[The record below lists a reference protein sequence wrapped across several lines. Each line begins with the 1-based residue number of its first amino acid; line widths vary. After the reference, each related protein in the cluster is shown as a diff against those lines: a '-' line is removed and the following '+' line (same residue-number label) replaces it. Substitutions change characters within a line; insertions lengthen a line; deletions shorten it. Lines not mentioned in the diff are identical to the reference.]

1 MDEKWENR
9 LNDEEYKNWLKV
21 SQALIHTKEALH
33 DFTREV
39 IGKIHDDILQKTAS
53 SRCDG
58 ACKTNK
64 GKVPSCAS
72 CTNWVKE
79 IKSYNK
85 GLLNWKNTEPTKW
98 HDVPWE
104 IAKCFMN
111 AQGSKATAAQNTGPK
126 KTDVSGIFNVLAN
139 CKEFGKYLKERRK
152 AESVREIRNKVMH
165 SPTMSF
171 SEDEMKSHL
180 NCMITLLEDEL
191 HLKKLEA
198 CKMKV
203 RVLESLRDGE
213 FQICP
218 EVEINCLEGALESL
232 ELLLESGCEMQEES
246 HEVAREFF
254 NAFSRLTKNHKDL
267 ERRTDKKFTRMADHF
282 ETRMASMDFS
292 HGELKGKVEWLDKRL
307 SELEKGTKIHTT
319 AGATLPTDVG
329 HHDKS
334 LYKNSLQ
341 CYAQKKKLSIPKYSH
356 KQTELGTFISTV
368 SVADR
373 ELKSEEPET
382 TKKEADQRAAEMALR
397 VLTNEASDE
406 NKDCD
411 SDPPTSETPAALL
424 KGQEEKSISYKNKLQ
439 EIAQERKIVFP
450 SYETEKTENDLFLSK
465 VFFDGV
471 WYTPAG
477 TEQARKKQ
485 DAEQKA
491 AELVLA
497 YLTCKETSA
506 RKSASSPP
514 QSKDDSSLKIGKLV
528 CENGR
533 SSTDNAGSQPLSSPS
548 IGSTND
554 AANSPDSK
562 KSFISKLNE
571 YAQQQG
577 QGTCAVYKEIDCT
590 SGFRMKVTI
599 RDMTFE
605 GEVQSSKKEAK
616 EMAAKEAWNGLNVQA
631 GSPKISP
638 SSPDSDDSFLVSTPN
653 CGSAV
658 GKDSV
663 TKCSSAN
670 AGKEYSPITNGT
682 SESDY
687 ISDRNPSTEIVQPCE
702 SDGYKTYR
710 TKLNEYHQSI
720 GSDKL
725 PSYEDIRCDSG
736 FRCKVMVLDK
746 IFEGTSPQK
755 SKKEAKEQAARQ
767 AYLSLGLEQNS
778 GNDVSLESL
787 ETSKKNT
794 HAGQADVVQDETFVH
809 DGMPISE
816 KAIVRD
822 TTIAAADSKDKEVV
836 ITQKENQ
843 PEKST
848 TNFKGKLLE
857 HANQSKIT
865 PMYVVKSVD
874 ETKEFVS
881 KVFLQKRCFKGEKA
895 SKRKEAEQN
904 AAKIALKE
912 LQGGDD
918 RGLSVNCE
926 ALLKIYHENVEAKGD
941 FPKYKA
947 DADGCGYVAMAT
959 VVKKWKVSLDAP
971 RAKKKDAEEGLAE
984 EAIKLLKSET
994 KFVQAAGTSNCR
1006 TRLNQFCQLQKDAP
1020 GPNYDVVSHEQTSF
1034 SGDLYFYTVEEY
1046 ESLSPQLSKDE
1057 AITSAARSA
1066 CNGLDLI

>member
-1 MDEKWENR
+1 MDKEWENR

-58 ACKTNK
+58 TCKTNK

-79 IKSYNK
+79 IKAHNK

-111 AQGSKATAAQNTGPK
+111 AQGSKATAAQNTGPE

-152 AESVREIRNKVMH
+152 AETVREIRNKVMH

-180 NCMITLLEDEL
+180 NCMITLLEDEV
-191 HLKKLEA
+191 HLKTLEA
-198 CKMKV
+198 CKTKV

-213 FQICP
+213 FQVCP
-218 EVEINCLEGALESL
+218 EVEIDCLEVVLESH
-232 ELLLESGCEMQEES
+232 ELLLESGGEI

-254 NAFSRLTKNHKDL
+254 NALSRLTKNHKDL

-282 ETRMASMDFS
+282 ETRMASMDFIC
-292 HGELKGKVEWLDKRL
+292 GKLKGKVEWLDKRL

-319 AGATLPTDVG
+319 AGATSPADAG

-341 CYAQKKKLSIPKYSH
+341 CYAQKKKHSIPKYSH
-356 KQTELGTFISTV
+356 EKTDLGTFISTV

-373 ELKSEEPET
+373 EFKSEEPEA

-406 NKDCD
+406 NKECD
-411 SDPPTSETPAALL
+411 SDPPTSETPAALP
-424 KGQEEKSISYKNKLQ
+424 KVQVEKSISYKNKLQ

-450 SYETEKTENDLFLSK
+450 FYETEKTENDLFLSK

-471 WYTPAG
+471 WYTPEG
-477 TEQARKKQ
+477 IEQARKKQ
-485 DAEQKA
+485 DAQQKA
-491 AELVLA
+491 AEFVLA
-497 YLTCKETSA
+497 YLESKKTSA
-506 RKSASSPP
+506 RKGASSPP

-533 SSTDNAGSQPLSSPS
+533 SSTDNAASQPLSSLS

-554 AANSPDSK
+554 ATNSPDSK
-562 KSFISKLNE
+562 KLFISKLNE

-577 QGTCAVYKEIDCT
+577 QGTCAVYEEIDCT

-631 GSPKISP
+631 GSPPKISP
-638 SSPDSDDSFLVSTPN
+638 STPDSDDSILFSTPN
-653 CGSAV
+653 CGSSV
-658 GKDSV
+658 GKYSV
-663 TKCSSAN
+663 TKFSSTN
-670 AGKEYSPITNGT
+670 AGKECSPITNGK
-682 SESDY
+682 SESVD
-687 ISDRNPSTEIVQPCE
+687 ISDRNPSAEIVQACE
-702 SDGYKTYR
+702 SDGNKTYR
-710 TKLNEYHQSI
+710 TKLNEYHQSV
-720 GSDKL
+720 GSDKV
-725 PSYEDIRCDSG
+725 PCYEDIGCNSG

-746 IFEGTSPQK
+746 VFEGTIPQK
-755 SKKEAKEQAARQ
+755 SKREAREQAARQ
-767 AYLSLGLEQNS
+767 AYFSLGLEQNS
-778 GNDVSLESL
+778 GNDISLESP
-787 ETSKKNT
+787 ETSKKNA
-794 HAGQADVVQDETFVH
+794 HVGQADVVQDETFVC
-809 DGMPISE
+809 DGMPIS
-816 KAIVRD
+816 KKTIVRD
-822 TTIAAADSKDKEVV
+822 TTIAAEDSKDKIIV
-836 ITQKENQ
+836 ITQEDNQ
-843 PEKST
+843 PAQST

-865 PMYVVKSVD
+865 PRYVTKPVD

-881 KVFLQKRCFKGEKA
+881 KVFLQKRCFKGEKS

-904 AAKIALKE
+904 AAKNALKE
-912 LQGGDD
+912 LQGADD

-926 ALLKIYHENVEAKGD
+926 ALLKEYHEKIEAKGD

-947 DADGCGYVAMAT
+947 DADGGECVAMAT

-984 EAIKLLKSET
+984 EAIKVLKSET
-994 KFVQAAGTSNCR
+994 KIVQAAGTSNCR

-1020 GPNYDVVSHEQTSF
+1020 GPNYDVVSHEQTTF

-1046 ESLSPQLSKDE
+1046 ESLRPLLSNDE
-1057 AITSAARSA
+1057 AIKSAARSA